1 MKPRGLGGHAASR
14 KGGRMPG
21 SFLSST
27 SEDGGVAFTESS
39 AHSGIFARNNAT
51 SPAPPGPGGNAVF
64 GLSTVPNASGVFGAN
79 NNGGVGV
86 AGMSGGGDGMR
97 ATTESS
103 AHSGIFARNDATSPA
118 PPGPGLVEP

>member
-86 AGMSGGGDGMR
+86 AGNSEKGVGVLAQSGVVALKAQGPLAGRFEGNVEVTGDI
-97 ATTESS
+97 T
-103 AHSGIFARNDATSPA
+103 
-118 PPGPGLVEP
+118 